1 MTPQELINEANC
13 NRAIPSPQPL
23 ADFLPTIPEYLRGAM
38 GMIMGAFP
46 YESNLASE
54 TAQALRVLAVIVAIL
69 EEGQADG

>member
-23 ADFLPTIPEYLRGAM
+23 S
-38 GMIMGAFP
+38 

-54 TAQALRVLAVIVAIL
+54 TAQALRVLTVGVAVL